1 MAVVLAG
8 ITVALLAIWTHR
20 SMSQDIVTDG
30 RQTIVF
36 WGATALGE
44 EIYAVVNQFEH
55 DHLDPATGKPKY
67 KVILGTAVSP
77 DVTGDAQRL
86 LCAVA
91 GGVPPD
97 VVWFDRFAIG
107 EWAGR
112 DALENL
118 LPYIKAQRPDDA
130 HRLN

>member
-1 MAVVLAG
+1 GAVIA
-8 ITVALLAIWTHR
+8 WR
-20 SMSQDIVTDG
+20 SFSATADT

-36 WGATALGE
+36 WGHPSLGDE
-44 EIYAVVNQFEH
+44 VYTLIHEFERKN
-55 DHLDPATGKPKY
+55 PQY
-67 KVILGTAVSP
+67 KVIMGTAVAQ

-86 LCAVA
+86 LSAIA

-112 DALENL
+112 DALTDL
-118 LPYIKAQRPDDA
+118 TPYLQKQNPDDPYRIDVSQYYPWA
-130 HRLN
+130 MEEASYK